1 MSGQVSILLRGLRGR
16 QGEPNEAAVSLAASS
31 VGLDGEK
38 TYARKS
44 PNPHRAS
51 LRMLEDIIR
60 AMMVEFRR
68 AVLPDEAFELW
79 KMDVEIFGK
88 DAFRQEDWL
97 TLEPYWVVV
106 DGRVAG
112 CAAFVHD
119 ADFQEDLGEDGRNAA
134 QAGTVYIQSTG
145 LLRAYRGR
153 GLGKQ
158 IKAWQIEYARRN
170 GFLRMVTNCRES
182 NAAMISINEK
192 YGFRAIRTTPG
203 YYEDGEATVVMELVL
218 G

>member
-1 MSGQVSILLRGLRGR
+1 MV
-16 QGEPNEAAVSLAASS
+16 
-31 VGLDGEK
+31 
-38 TYARKS
+38 
-44 PNPHRAS
+44 
-51 LRMLEDIIR
+51 EDIIR
-60 AMMVEFRR
+60 GMMIEFRR

-88 DAFRQEDWL
+88 DAFRQDDWL
-97 TLEPYWVVV
+97 SLESYWVVV

-158 IKAWQIEYARRN
+158 IKAWQIEYAKRN
-170 GFLRMVTNCRES
+170 GFQRMVTNCRES

-203 YYEDGEATVVMELVL
+203 YYEDGEATVVMELAL